1 MAAGRYSAGR
11 IFLQV
16 VPSFRNVQRDTR
28 REVEKLNK
36 AMSGDMDKAAEQSGR
51 RAGETAG
58 SNYVMG
64 FEKAAVRDQKAVQ
77 RAWQKGLLD
86 LDKMNRAS
94 YERSKRA
101 AEKVWQDARK
111 KAARDRERAIR
122 EEQKEARRLEAVAIA
137 QAAREE
143 RQEVAR
149 LKKLGRLQAAAYAED
164 LRRSSRAN
172 ALAAKERQRA
182 LAAEEKDLRAS
193 MARRGGAA
201 RLEVEKAIKGIEKNI
216 GEVDLATPIGR
227 ELDKIVRKARQTRA
241 EMSAGIIDVQGGR
254 RQIEALGRDFERV
267 SRRMTGFGD
276 GAQRG
281 NIKAAVRDIRAMT
294 QAMDGANSRG
304 NFMSRWLRGTAGD
317 ANDGANAFRIFN
329 YRVLGVVSVLPLL
342 VPLLAATAGGLVGL
356 TTAALGAG
364 AGLGVMLLAFSGIG
378 DAVKALGDVQDNA
391 AKDGLAASKT
401 MRNAARG
408 VRDAQ
413 QGLAQA
419 RLSAARSAE
428 DSNRRIADA
437 EENLADAQRDA
448 TRAQEDL
455 REARRAAQA
464 DQDALADRIASGALD
479 ERQALIDLFNA
490 QVAYNAAMA
499 DGGATNLEKE
509 QASIDLERA
518 RLAIKG
524 VRRDNKEMAAEQ
536 QRYAKE
542 GINANEGVQAAQER
556 VRESQEAV
564 ADAEQDVRDARRD
577 AAEAAVDAQRQIRDA
592 QERLTDAQES
602 YQEALTQTGDIGSG
616 SMQKLEQAM
625 GKLSPAGRAFALYL
639 FSLREGFYELRALAQ
654 EGLLPGLQE
663 GMETVISR
671 YGPGFAR
678 FVSTMAKGMGDFFRE
693 AAAVLTSPVWEDFFA
708 MMERNS
714 PKFGADFGT
723 TFLNVMTGVVALMTA
738 FEPIALAMSDA
749 FVSLSGDFAQ
759 WAAGLDESEGFQTFL
774 AYLEK
779 TGPKVWTLLKA
790 IVGAFVNLGIALAPM
805 ADKLLDFAIKF
816 FTYIAEMDPETLAGI
831 ATLILGFVLA
841 SQLAAG
847 ATQLLITAFTPFHS
861 VIGAVVFALVALG
874 AGLLYAY
881 QHSETFR
888 EIVDKVFGFVRDHW
902 QVFAVLAGV
911 VFSLGVAFSTAFR
924 VLSVFYGPLG
934 ALTKIFG
941 FLRFALLGITG
952 PVGLIILG
960 IGLLIAAFVWLW
972 NNVEGFRNF
981 WIAAWETLKTVVV
994 AVWEHWLK
1002 PYFTFIFG
1010 IFRTLWE
1017 VISWVFSL
1025 INPILELFG
1034 AVVRLVWSKTI
1045 GPIVGWIGDR
1055 FQWLGEKLNAIWVA
1069 WIEPFL
1075 DKFGLGADDLK
1086 GIWGRAIDA
1095 IGAAWGRL
1103 QDLVKK
1109 PVRYIVETVIN
1120 KGFVANFNKLAAFFG
1135 TTPIKPLSL
1144 SWLNNAAAEPR
1155 RSAGGGRNTRGGSWA
1170 TGGYTGPGAKYQPAG
1185 VVHAD
1190 EYVIRKEAT
1199 NRIRAKYG
1207 LGALDYMNTHGE
1219 MPGYATGGIVS
1230 PIYKQLSAWVR
1241 QNLPGKVITSGYRR
1255 GAITA
1260 LGNRSLHGQGMAVD
1274 IGLPDMAAFNEIKA
1288 AFGKAITQL
1297 FYSPAGGNQV
1307 LNGRNW
1313 FSDPVTRRGHW
1324 DHIHWGMRS
1333 FRGGGAL
1340 GSGGDGFFDWFTNPI
1355 SFLKKTV
1362 NNLTD
1367 DLGDHPFANFLTKVP
1382 LKLIDMAGDKISD
1395 MLGFG
1400 GSEDQGRA
1408 PRENAGQF
1416 HTGGLVHNGAMMY
1429 DSGGYLPPGITTV
1442 VNATGRPEPVFSA
1455 DQWDDMQVGGRGSL
1469 IGNLDLDVNGTDLT
1483 AADVI
1488 GELLY
1493 QVERVNHGGKYAG
1506 LGN

>member
-1 MAAGRYSAGR
+1 VAAGRRYSAGR

-36 AMSGDMDKAAEQSGR
+36 AMSGQMDKASEAAGR

-111 KAARDRERAIR
+111 RAAREREAAIRAERKAAARA
-122 EEQKEARRLEAVAIA
+122 EQIAIQQA
-137 QAAREE
+137 QREE

-149 LKKLGRLQAAAYAED
+149 LKKLGRLQAAAHAED

-172 ALAAKERQRA
+172 ALAAKERQKA
-182 LAAEEKDLRAS
+182 YAAEEKALRES

-201 RLEVEKAIKGIEKNI
+201 RIEIEKAIKGIERSI
-216 GEVDLATPIGR
+216 GDVDLSTPIGR
-227 ELDKIVRKARQTRA
+227 ELDKIVRKSKQTSA
-241 EMSAGIIDVQGGR
+241 EIGAGLIPVEQGR
-254 RQIEALGRDFERV
+254 RQIEALGRDFDRV
-267 SRRMTGFGD
+267 LRRLPRGD
-276 GAQRG
+276 ISQRG
-281 NIKAAVRDIRAMT
+281 NVKAAIRDIRDMT
-294 QAMDGANSRG
+294 KALDGANSRG
-304 NFMSRWLRGTAGD
+304 GFMSRWLRGTAGD

-329 YRVLGVVSVLPLL
+329 YRVLGAVTLLPLL

-391 AKDGLAASKT
+391 AKDSLAASKT

-437 EENLADAQRDA
+437 EERLADAQRDA
-448 TRAQEDL
+448 TEAQEDL

-490 QVAYNAAMA
+490 QVAYNSAMA
-499 DGGATNLEKE
+499 DGGATNLERE

-524 VRRDNKEMAAEQ
+524 IRRDNKELAAEQ

-542 GINANEGVQAAQER
+542 GINANEGVQAATQK
-556 VRESQEAV
+556 V
-564 ADAEQDVRDARRD
+564 ADSQRAVRDAERDVAEARRD

-592 QERLTDAQES
+592 QERLTDAQMS

-663 GMETVISR
+663 GMETVIGR

-693 AAAVLTSPVWEDFFA
+693 AAVVLTSPVWENFFA

-723 TFLNVMTGVVALMTA
+723 TFLNVMTGIVALMTA

-749 FVSLSGDFAQ
+749 FVRLSGDFAE
-759 WAAGLDESEGFQTFL
+759 WAAGLGESEGFQSFL

-779 TGPKVWTLLKA
+779 TGPKVWRLLEA
-790 IVGAFVNLGIALAPM
+790 IVGAFVNLGIALAPI
-805 ADKLLDFAIKF
+805 ADKLLDFAISF
-816 FTYIAEMDPETLAGI
+816 FEWIANMDPDQLAAI
-831 ATLILGFVLA
+831 ATLVLGFVLA

-847 ATQLLITAFTPFHS
+847 ATQLLITAMTPFHS
-861 VIGAVVFALVALG
+861 VVGAVVFALVALG

-888 EIVDKVFGFVRDHW
+888 EVVDKVFGFVRDHW
-902 QVFAVLAGV
+902 QIFATLAGV
-911 VFSLGVAFSTAFR
+911 VLTLGVAFVAAFR
-924 VLSVFYGPLG
+924 ILSIFYGPLG
-934 ALTKIFG
+934 ALFKIFG

-952 PVGLIILG
+952 PIGLIILG

-972 NNVEGFRNF
+972 QNVEGFRNF
-981 WIAAWETLKTVVV
+981 WKAAWDGIVTVVTW
-994 AVWEHWLK
+994 VWTHVLQ
-1002 PYFTFIFG
+1002 PYFNLMFG

-1017 VISWVFSL
+1017 IVSWVFSL
-1025 INPILELFG
+1025 INPVIELF
-1034 AVVRLVWSKTI
+1034 AAIIRALWSNTV
-1045 GPIVGWIGDR
+1045 GPALGWIGGK
-1055 FQWLGEKLNAIWVA
+1055 FQWLGEKLGAIWSG

-1086 GIWGRAIDA
+1086 RIWSGALDA
-1095 IGAAWGRL
+1095 IGRAWHNL

-1155 RSAGGGRNTRGGSWA
+1155 RSAGGGRNTRGGSWH
-1170 TGGYTGPGAKYQPAG
+1170 TGGYTGPGAKFQPAG

-1207 LGALDYMNTHGE
+1207 LQALDYMNMHGE
-1219 MPGYATGGIVS
+1219 MPGFAGGGLVS
-1230 PIYKQLSAWVR
+1230 PIYKKLTAWVK
-1241 QNLPGKVITSGYRR
+1241 QNLPGKVITSGYRP

-1260 LGNRSLHGQGMAVD
+1260 LGNRSLHGMGMAVD
-1274 IGLPDMAAFNEIKA
+1274 IGPPDMAAFREIKA

-1297 FYSPAGGNQV
+1297 FYSPAGGAQV

-1313 FSDPVTRRGHW
+1313 YSDPVTRRGHW

-1340 GSGGDGFFDWFTNPI
+1340 GDGGGFFDWFASPI
-1355 SFLKKTV
+1355 NFLKKTV
-1362 NNLTD
+1362 NSLTD
-1367 DLGDHPFANFLTKVP
+1367 DLGDHPFAKFLTRVP
-1382 LKLIDMAGDKISD
+1382 LKLVDMATDKISD
-1395 MLGFG
+1395 MLDFG

-1408 PRENAGQF
+1408 PRDNAGQF
-1416 HTGGLVHNGAMMY
+1416 YTGGLVHNGAMMY

-1442 VNATGRPEPVFSA
+1442 INATGRPEPVFSA
-1455 DQWDDMQVGGRGSL
+1455 DQWDDMQVGGRSAL

-1483 AADVI
+1483 PADVI